1 MALVVA
7 ACGVPVAK
15 HGNRGVSSKV
25 GSADVLEQLG
35 CKLDLAPA
43 EARTVIG
50 IELMLGD
57 FGHDFPDGLFVV
69 QDGDNRPATQNFK
82 MVHWAEIKRALGL

>member
-1 MALVVA
+1 VGRFRIKDGTID
-7 ACGVPVAK
+7 GVQET
-15 HGNRGVSSKV
+15 
-25 GSADVLEQLG
+25 D
-35 CKLDLAPA
+35 
-43 EARTVIG
+43 G